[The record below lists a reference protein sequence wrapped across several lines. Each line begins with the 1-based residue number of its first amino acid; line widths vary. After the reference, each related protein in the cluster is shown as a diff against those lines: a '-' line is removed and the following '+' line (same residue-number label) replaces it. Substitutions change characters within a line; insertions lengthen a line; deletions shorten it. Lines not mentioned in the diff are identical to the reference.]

1 MIRFVATLLFCLC
14 LAVPLRAQE
23 TGDAG
28 IVVEKGRTP
37 EQYYNIANWY
47 SERGQHFRAIA
58 YYQAAIA
65 GKPRFTE
72 AYINLGSSLRLV
84 KRADEAVAAYRSAL
98 AIGNTPTFVHLNL
111 GNALVDAGK
120 LREAVA
126 AFEQYIRLEPYEV
139 DGYANLGIVRYQLK
153 EYLSAAAEF
162 EKLLLLKKDDSWFL
176 YQAARCYA
184 LGKRYDKALEKARL
198 ALRAEANLKFVIMD
212 EADFKEFRKSP
223 EFRQLLAE
231 FGEK

>member
-1 MIRFVATLLFCLC
+1 MRRFIVVLIALSLC
-14 LAVPLRAQE
+14 AVHAGAQD

-28 IVVEKGRTP
+28 IVVEKGRSA

-58 YYQAAIA
+58 YYRAALEN
-65 GKPRFTE
+65 KPAFTE
-72 AYINLGSSLRLV
+72 AWINLGSSLRAV
-84 KRADEAVAAYRSAL
+84 KRAEEAVSAYRSAI
-98 AIGNTPTFVHLNL
+98 AIGNAPNFVHLNL

-120 LREAVA
+120 LREAVV
-126 AFEQYIRLEPYEV
+126 AFEQYIRLEPYEA
-139 DGYANLGIVRYQLK
+139 DGYANLGITRYRLK
-153 EYLSAAAEF
+153 EYLAAAADF

-184 LGKRYDKALEKARL
+184 LGKQYDKALEKARL
-198 ALRAEANLKFVIMD
+198 ALRAETNLKFVIMD

-223 EFRQLLAE
+223 QFRQLLAE
-231 FGEK
+231 FGDK